1 MVLKKNT
8 PSSFATA
15 DVPFSFFQEALR
27 PLLDRA
33 SYFSDGSLGGVCVLV
48 VAATA
53 AAAEAALV
61 FLVQQ
66 VFFCGAA
73 VGAVAAV

>member
-1 MVLKKNT
+1 MMLKKNA
-8 PSSFATA
+8 PGSFATA

-33 SYFSDGSLGGVCVLV
+33 SYFSDGSLGGVGVLV
-48 VAATA
+48 AAA